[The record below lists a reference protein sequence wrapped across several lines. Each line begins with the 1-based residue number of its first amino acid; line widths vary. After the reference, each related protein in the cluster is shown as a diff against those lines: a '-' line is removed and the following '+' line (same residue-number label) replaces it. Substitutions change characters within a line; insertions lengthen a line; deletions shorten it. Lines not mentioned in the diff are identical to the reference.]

1 MINASSETAATK
13 PAFRDALKYRRCLI
27 PADVFYEW
35 ARIGEAR
42 QPYCFEASDGNPFA
56 FAGLWDQWQDSSG
69 KIVETCSILT
79 TSPNS
84 VTSTVRDSDARD
96 SRSWDERRGLGV
108 RAIETLRCPVDAL
121 LSNQHS
127 DQSRGE

>member
-1 MINASSETAATK
+1 MINARSETAATK
-13 PAFRDALKYRRCLI
+13 PAFRDALNYRRCLI

-42 QPYCFEASDGNPFA
+42 QPYCFEPAMGNRLRSQ
-56 FAGLWDQWQDSSG
+56 GLRDQWQHSSG

-96 SRSWDERRGLGV
+96 SRS
-108 RAIETLRCPVDAL
+108 
-121 LSNQHS
+121 
-127 DQSRGE
+127 